1 MIDVA
6 TQECRG
12 VGVHV
17 RPSHVTQSLLS
28 LTVLEYDDD
37 GCQWAQTD
45 GTCVW
50 INLWHR
56 FDDEVLFWTLLH
68 EILHGMFRRPCGAE
82 LSECREHRVM
92 QRIDSRLV

>member
-6 TQECRG
+6 TRECRG
-12 VGVHV
+12 IGVRV

-28 LTVLEYDDD
+28 LTELEYDDD
-37 GCQWAQTD
+37 ERHWAQTD
-45 GTCVW
+45 GSCVW

-56 FDDEVLFWTLLH
+56 FDDEVLFWTILH
-68 EILHGMFRRPCGAE
+68 EVLHGMFRRPCGAE

-92 QRIDSRLV
+92 QRIDPRLV